1 MQATRRFGE
10 LTGIELLPD
19 DGPRRAPILF
29 VHGWWGGAWV
39 WDRMMKRFAA
49 KGHPCFAINLR
60 GYHDS
65 KSVADIGKVTFADHL
80 EDIRYAVNVLG
91 APILITHSASGHL
104 ALKLSEERQL
114 PAMVHLVPTPP
125 AGFFSLRT
133 MRVFARYL
141 PRILAGK
148 PVLLS
153 RRDMFDADLNCLP
166 PEEQESVYARMVPAP
181 GAQGRQMLMVGVDK
195 KKTRGPRLIISGS
208 EDRLIPPRIHRA
220 IARTYNAKYCE
231 YPGRG
236 HYLMRE
242 PGWDVIADDIS
253 AWLDETVQI
262 DRKAAS

>member
-1 MQATRRFGE
+1 MQATTRFGE
-10 LTGIELLPD
+10 LTGIELVPSA
-19 DGPRRAPILF
+19 PRGAPILF

-39 WDRMMKRFAA
+39 WDRMMERFSAR
-49 KGHPCFAINLR
+49 GHPCFAINLR

-65 KSVADIGKVTFADHL
+65 KPVADIGKVTFAEHL
-80 EDIRYAVNVLG
+80 EDIRYAVNVLD

-104 ALKLSEERQL
+104 ALKLSEDIRL

-125 AGFFSLRT
+125 AGFLSLRT

-141 PRILAGK
+141 PRILRGK
-148 PVLLS
+148 PVLLN

-166 PEEQESVYARMVPAP
+166 AEERESVYARMVPAP
-181 GAQGRQMLMVGVDK
+181 GTQGRQMLMVGVDRK
-195 KKTRGPRLIISGS
+195 KIFGPRLIISGS

-220 IARTYNAKYCE
+220 MARTYDAKYRE

-242 PGWDVIADDIS
+242 PGWEVIADDII
-253 AWLDETVQI
+253 AWLDESVQA
-262 DRKAAS
+262 DRKAAG